1 MSGEARRR
9 RHRRGF
15 RGAAAALAAARA
27 AGVLA
32 VGVLAAVVPTAV
44 VPGAAAQDAAAVA
57 VDAARTE
64 VMSGTVPVIGRL
76 VARQAGEIAARAAGP
91 VVALHVEIGD
101 SVEKGDA
108 IASLD
113 TVRLRAQRDRLAA
126 VVAEAEAQVAQ
137 SLAQEALRR
146 QALRRI
152 EGLRDSAAFSQGRFE
167 DARQQ
172 AVIAETAVMR
182 AEALRASAAANLAL
196 AEIDLA
202 WARIE
207 APYPG
212 VITVLHIQAGA
223 WLGVGAPVASMVND
237 RDLEVEADVPSE
249 RIEALDVGV
258 SVPLALDDGSRH
270 TAAVRA
276 VVPAE
281 NAFTRTRQVRF
292 TPLFGPLR
300 KPLAI
305 DQSVTLALP
314 AGRGRK
320 AVTVHKD
327 AIVHDQ
333 GQTFVYV
340 ARDGR
345 AQIRLVRLGDSVGGR
360 FEVLKGLEA
369 GEPVVVRGNERL
381 WPDRPIVVGA
391 GG

>member
-1 MSGEARRR
+1 MSGEARPR
-9 RHRRGF
+9 RHRWGF
-15 RGAAAALAAARA
+15 RGAAAALAAALA
-27 AGVLA
+27 AGA
-32 VGVLAAVVPTAV
+32 PAAG
-44 VPGAAAQDAAAVA
+44 VPGAAAQEEAAVA

-64 VMSGTVPVIGRL
+64 VMAGTVPVIGRL
-76 VARQAGEIAARAAGP
+76 VARQAGEVAARAAGP
-91 VVALHVEIGD
+91 VVALHVEVGD
-101 SVEKGDA
+101 GVEKGDA
-108 IASLD
+108 VASLD
-113 TVRLRAQRDRLAA
+113 TARLRAQRDRLAA

-137 SLAQEALRR
+137 SLAQAALRR
-146 QALRRI
+146 LALRRL
-152 EGLRDSAAFSQGRFE
+152 EGLRGSAAFSQGRFE
-167 DARQQ
+167 DAQQQ
-172 AVIAETAVMR
+172 AVIAETSVAR

-212 VITVLHIQAGA
+212 VITLLHTQAGA
-223 WLGVGAPVASMVND
+223 WLGVGAPVVSMVND
-237 RDLEVEADVPSE
+237 RDLEVEADVPSAH
-249 RIEALDVGV
+249 IEALEAGI
-258 SVPLALDDGSRH
+258 SVPLALDDGSLH

-305 DQSVTLALP
+305 DQSVTLDLP

-360 FEVLKGLEA
+360 FEVLKGLEP

-381 WPDRPIVVGA
+381 WPDRPIAVSD

>member
-1 MSGEARRR
+1 MSGEARPRQ
-9 RHRRGF
+9 HRRGF
-15 RGAAAALAAARA
+15 RGAATALAAALAAGIPY
-27 AGVLA
+27 AGI
-32 VGVLAAVVPTAV
+32 
-44 VPGAAAQDAAAVA
+44 PGAAAQEAAAVA

-64 VMSGTVPVIGRL
+64 VMAGTVPVIGRL

-91 VVALHVEIGD
+91 VVALHVAVGD
-101 SVEKGDA
+101 GVEKGDV

-113 TVRLRAQRDRLAA
+113 TARLRAQRDRLAA

-137 SLAQEALRR
+137 SLAQAALHRLALRR
-146 QALRRI
+146 L
-152 EGLRDSAAFSQGRFE
+152 EGLRGSAAFSQGRFE

-172 AVIAETAVMR
+172 AVIAETAVAR

-212 VITVLHIQAGA
+212 VITLLHTQAGA
-223 WLGVGAPVASMVND
+223 WLGVGAPVVSMVND
-237 RDLEVEADVPSE
+237 RDLEVEADVPSV
-249 RIEALDVGV
+249 RIEALEAGV
-258 SVPLALDDGSRH
+258 SVPLALDDGSPHDGSPH
-270 TAAVRA
+270 TATVRA

-305 DQSVTLALP
+305 DQSVTLDLP

-345 AQIRLVRLGDSVGGR
+345 AQLRLVRLGDSVGGR
-360 FEVLKGLEA
+360 FEVLKGLEP

-381 WPDRPIVVGA
+381 WPDRPIVVSDGR
-391 GG
+391 

>member
-1 MSGEARRR
+1 MSGEARRQ
-9 RHRRGF
+9 RRGF
-15 RGAAAALAAARA
+15 LGVAALAAALT
-27 AGVLA
+27 AGA
-32 VGVLAAVVPTAV
+32 GDT
-44 VPGAAAQDAAAVA
+44 AAQGPAAVA

-101 SVEKGDA
+101 SVEKGAA

-126 VVAEAEAQVAQ
+126 VVAEAETQVAQ

-152 EGLRDSAAFSQGRFE
+152 EGLRGSAAFSQGRFE
-167 DARQQ
+167 DAQQQ

-212 VITVLHIQAGA
+212 VITVLHTQAGE

-237 RDLEVEADVPSE
+237 RALEVEADVPSE
-249 RIEALDVGV
+249 RIEALEAGV

-305 DQSVTLALP
+305 DQSVTLDLP

-391 GG
+391 EG